1 MFSKEGTCVK
11 FKGKGVRAMRR
22 TSSLVGGLL
31 AVFLLVGCGGGGG
44 GSSSESLYTGVTS
57 QAEFTQDNVVDV
69 TTEAYQ
75 AGNLASSAV
84 IPLDDSEPA
93 KVEAG
98 SPRAIVL
105 VRLLRGFTEK
115 VRIPVS
121 SPSYSLS
128 ANAASPM
135 EVVTESATIS
145 DGFGGTASYTIT
157 LDTVTGNFSGTFTF
171 SNWHGE
177 GGALISG
184 TTSVT
189 GNLDES
195 AGEFTRIRFTFHA
208 VTMMDGLASVTL
220 TGTVELSIS
229 GLSSSATIEIY
240 LQDSGIGKTVWIH
253 GYTMTMTEG
262 PDENPVDGIPDYTE
276 VVVSGRIYLHD
287 YGYVDVSTPTPFRF
301 NSGST
306 YPDVG
311 VLQVDGSQSRSS
323 RLIVID
329 ESTGY
334 FVEADLDGDP
344 AGIYEWTS
352 IDFPWV

>member
-44 GSSSESLYTGVTS
+44 GGSSESPFTGLTS
-57 QAEFTQDNVVDV
+57 QAELTQDNVVDV

-75 AGNLASSAV
+75 AGDLAASAV

-93 KVEAG
+93 KYETG
-98 SPRAIVL
+98 SPRAIAL
-105 VRLLRGFTEK
+105 VRLLRGVAER
-115 VRIPVS
+115 VRVPVS

-135 EVVTESATIS
+135 EVVTESDTMF

-157 LDTVTGNFSGTFTF
+157 VDTDTGDFSGTFTF
-171 SNWHGE
+171 TGWHGE
-177 GGALISG
+177 GGGEISG

-189 GNLDES
+189 GNIDLGM
-195 AGEFTRIRFTFHA
+195 GEFTRMRFTFHA
-208 VTMMDGLASVTL
+208 VTMVDGPASVTL
-220 TGTVELSIS
+220 TGTVDLSIS
-229 GLSSSATIEIY
+229 GSSKVEMYFEDNGT
-240 LQDSGIGKTVWIH
+240 GKTVWIH

-262 PDENPVDGIPDYTE
+262 PDENPVDGVPDYTE

-287 YGYVDVSTPTPFRF
+287 YGYVDVSTPTPFIF

-306 YPDVG
+306 KPDVG
-311 VLQVDGSQSRSS
+311 VLQVDGSQSRSA

-352 IDFPWV
+352 ITYPWI

>member
-1 MFSKEGTCVK
+1 
-11 FKGKGVRAMRR
+11 MRR

-44 GSSSESLYTGVTS
+44 GGSSESPYTGVTS
-57 QAEFTQDNVVDV
+57 QAELTQDNVVDV

-75 AGNLASSAV
+75 AGDLASSAV
-84 IPLDDSEPA
+84 IPLDQSEPA
-93 KVEAG
+93 SYEAG
-98 SPRAIVL
+98 SPRTIAL
-105 VRLLRGFTEK
+105 VRLLRGVAER

-121 SPSYSLS
+121 SYSLS

-135 EVVTESATIS
+135 DVVTESDTIS

-157 LDTVTGNFSGTFTF
+157 VDTDTGDFSGTFTF
-171 SNWHGE
+171 TGWHGE

-189 GNLDES
+189 GHFDEITD
-195 AGEFTRIRFTFHA
+195 EITRIRFTFHA
-208 VTMMDGLASVTL
+208 VTMVDGLASVTL

-229 GLSSSATIEIY
+229 GSSSSATIEIY
-240 LQDSGIGKTVWIH
+240 LQESGIGKTVWIH

-287 YGYVDVSTPTPFRF
+287 YGYVVVSTPTPFRF

-306 YPDVG
+306 YPDSG
-311 VLQVDGSQSRSS
+311 VLQVDGSQGRSA
-323 RLIVID
+323 RLVVID

-334 FVEADLDGDP
+334 YVEADLDGDP
-344 AGIYEWTS
+344 AGVYEWTS
-352 IDFPWV
+352 ITYPWV